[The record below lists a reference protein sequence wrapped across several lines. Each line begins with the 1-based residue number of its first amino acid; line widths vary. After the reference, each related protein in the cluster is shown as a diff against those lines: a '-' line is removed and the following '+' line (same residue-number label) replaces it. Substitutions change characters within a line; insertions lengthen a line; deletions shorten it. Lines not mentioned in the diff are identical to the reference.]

1 MRKKK
6 FHDGRVFTTERV
18 SPNRERT
25 PEGYLLCRGVPIS
38 RVGDFEYSALEAG
51 IRGRGGKVILSR
63 SPQELFS
70 PETMASFE
78 GKPVVIGHD
87 TFADPSNWRRISVG
101 IVKDVRQGDGDER
114 GLLLADLLLTDQK
127 GIDLVES
134 GELREVSCGYDAQTI
149 DDGDGRGHQ
158 EGIVGNHVALVSRA
172 RCGSVC
178 SVRDG
183 FMAKEK
189 SLKTMLRSLFR
200 DGDEDKFNEALDGLE
215 VNQCGDDE
223 VPAPAPAPSPSPA
236 EVLQALSE
244 KVAALEARI
253 QAFESA
259 KAADEAEE
267 EQAVQQEADPV
278 VDEDDAEVVDEAEA
292 EQILADAEELAP
304 GMKLPACDGAGGK
317 YTRGL
322 LRRVQRSALKVGGVK
337 KFGDASRMSGKV
349 VDVAFKAAVDAQR
362 SSRNPVPRFADSKP
376 KDQGQSLNDRFADF
390 WNK

>member
-87 TFADPSNWRRISVG
+87 TFADPSNWKKISVG

-223 VPAPAPAPSPSPA
+223 VPAPAPEPSPSLA
-236 EVLQALSE
+236 EVLQALSD
-244 KVAALEARI
+244 KVAALEARL
-253 QAFESA
+253 QAVESA
-259 KAADEAEE
+259 KATDEAEE
-267 EQAVQQEADPV
+267 EQAEPQDADPV
-278 VDEDDAEVVDEAEA
+278 VDEDDAEVVDGDEA
-292 EQILADAEELAP
+292 EQILADADELAP
-304 GMKLPACDGAGGK
+304 GMKLPACDSAGGK

-337 KFGDASRMSGKV
+337 KFGDASRMSGQV

-362 SSRNPVPRFADSKP
+362 SARNPVPRFGDSKP
-376 KDQGQSLNDRFADF
+376 QAQGQSLNARFAEF